1 MSSEKKESPGRSNSD
16 KSGVEV
22 IILECGHG
30 DTILVGL
37 PGNKWALIDCNLP
50 HGRARNH
57 FFKILRDRNVERLD
71 LLCLTHADLD
81 HFRGMGAV
89 VRHFTAP
96 GRSLKRF
103 CDAGVDPKQVYE
115 LLLKRARP
123 REPREFADLHRQLSD
138 LIDVKR
144 DFYYRVDENTRSLTL
159 NRGDCSVSLIPIGP
173 TPGRVRESLRAAI
186 ADQSVKRSVNAI
198 SLVLV
203 LRVESDGRYFNM
215 LLGGDAD
222 KEGLERA
229 FEVWSSRT
237 ETAPDGSSLSA
248 VKLAHHGSMGSHSTR
263 VCNARARNGAG
274 VAAISVGTRYRVP
287 PDREVMREYLDNGW
301 TVLLTTKRVATR
313 RRQFAI
319 EVAGRPSAR
328 REDVQRHDLRI
339 TWSPRPEWIGSPK
352 TRRSRHRNSDFM
364 DPRRA
369 APERT
374 AEARSSKRQVNAL
387 RC

>member
-1 MSSEKKESPGRSNSD
+1 M
-16 KSGVEV
+16 GVEMSKKLAAKQNYLFSKKDV
-22 IILECGHG
+22 PI
-30 DTILVGL
+30 GL
-37 PGNKWALIDCNLP
+37 FLPETDVDKNLGRDASMRVVALQ
-50 HGRARNH
+50 G
-57 FFKILRDRNVERLD
+57 
-71 LLCLTHADLD
+71 
-81 HFRGMGAV
+81 
-89 VRHFTAP
+89 
-96 GRSLKRF
+96 
-103 CDAGVDPKQVYE
+103 
-115 LLLKRARP
+115 LLKRVMTSSAAKSGSP
-123 REPREFADLHRQLSD
+123 GGFFIPGPPFIDADEV
-138 LIDVKR
+138 IDVKR